1 MLNKV
6 TLIGRLTRDVEI
18 KTIPSGKS
26 VANGSIA
33 TSKSWKDEAGN
44 KQEKTEFHN
53 LVLWGKQAEIFAQY
67 TSKGSQVY
75 IEGELTTRSWDDK
88 ETGKK
93 RYSTDINVNDFKFL
107 DTKKKQETVEVENM
121 RGEKDI
127 VDINNLPF
135 QYE

>member
-6 TLIGRLTRDVEI
+6 TLIGRLTRDVEMR
-18 KTIPSGKS
+18 TIPSGKS

-67 TSKGSQVY
+67 TSKGSLVY
-75 IEGELTTRSWDDK
+75 IDGELTTRDWLDK
-88 ETGKK
+88 NTGQK
-93 RYSTDINVNDFKFL
+93 RYATDINVNDFKFL
-107 DTKKKQETVEVENM
+107 DSNKKEETIKVENEN
-121 RGEKDI
+121 GGQDEIDIKDI
-127 VDINNLPF
+127 PF
-135 QYE
+135 